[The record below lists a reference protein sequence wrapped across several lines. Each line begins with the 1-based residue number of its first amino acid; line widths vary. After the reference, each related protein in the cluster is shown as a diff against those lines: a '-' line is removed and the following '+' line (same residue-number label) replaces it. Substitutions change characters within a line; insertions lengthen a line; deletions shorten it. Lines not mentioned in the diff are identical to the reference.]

1 MTIFN
6 SQSSLFNN
14 FIYKIQNM
22 IFSINKNYN
31 LVDKFFDMKDK
42 DFNIHIRT
50 CSSKNNI
57 FEIKKMTTNVGNIF
71 NNKSNNNTFGFQF
84 YQRNILKRSIF
95 IFMKLIND
103 CFDFSLEVDRK
114 KIEEMINVDKVIFS
128 LRNYKINLDLRTEFM
143 RFLRKFLLDLKYSES
158 ENDLFSKAI
167 IKYKDSFNFIKNN
180 NLINNMGYP
189 TRLLSFLYDFYNIT
203 SKCSL
208 KEKLKTKIK
217 KKNIEKFVFKG
228 KEKSKADKTIYETA
242 DSFKSDNFDFIE
254 DINEKTLKKKTF
266 YQNENYLNNVNEII
280 ENGKCERDDKLKNE
294 RQSIKYRSMK
304 RLCVVNNKNEDKL
317 SEIRKKFY
325 KEVIKSKLENYK
337 RKESIKDLSMK
348 NY

>member
-1 MTIFN
+1 
-6 SQSSLFNN
+6 
-14 FIYKIQNM
+14 
-22 IFSINKNYN
+22 
-31 LVDKFFDMKDK
+31 
-42 DFNIHIRT
+42 
-50 CSSKNNI
+50 
-57 FEIKKMTTNVGNIF
+57 
-71 NNKSNNNTFGFQF
+71 
-84 YQRNILKRSIF
+84 
-95 IFMKLIND
+95 
-103 CFDFSLEVDRK
+103 
-114 KIEEMINVDKVIFS
+114 MINVDKVIFS

-167 IKYKDSFNFIKNN
+167 IKYKDCFNFIKNN

-217 KKNIEKFVFKG
+217 KKNIEKFVFNG

-266 YQNENYLNNVNEII
+266 YQNGNYLNNVNEII
-280 ENGKCERDDKLKNE
+280 KNGKCERDDKLKNE
-294 RQSIKYRSMK
+294 SQSIKYRSMK
-304 RLCVVNNKNEDKL
+304 RLCMVNNKNEDKL

-337 RKESIKDLSMK
+337 RKESLKDLSIKEKPTKDQEEDELSNLDK
-348 NY
+348 NKYLKMSNISNGIILEESFSKGDNDSDESKLKNSNINKSNKSISKLSDIKYR